1 MASVRL
7 SIDRDPGIDTKLNER
22 NPERW
27 VAGPLRLYQVDTNLG
42 AHYVVI
48 SDGERSGWEATASH
62 RISQA
67 QPQFL
72 YLFGREA
79 FQPPDGEP
87 AATATEINDG

>member
-7 SIDRDPGIDTKLNER
+7 SIDRDPAVDAVLNER
-22 NPERW
+22 RPDRW
-27 VAGPLRLYQVDTNLG
+27 VAGPLRLYQVDLNLG

-67 QPQFL
+67 HPQFL
-72 YLFGREA
+72 YLFGREQ
-79 FQPPDGEP
+79 FHSPDGE
-87 AATATEINDG
+87 AAQAATEINDG